1 MMIKKSILKRLH
13 YRLTRRESVDNE
25 NKPILDNIFGKN
37 RDQKKEYI
45 IVTFITI
52 YIAIRTFINQ
62 EFIYLLT
69 FFDLKQTIATLGNIF
84 NDLIMAYIPI
94 GVLILTT
101 QGAQFRGSKV
111 GERIRLSLLS
121 FVAPVIFLSIFYA
134 SMIIDNLI
142 NKPTNPL
149 TLFFSQLIDIL
160 FIPIKMFVLIM
171 IVFSIIFF
179 LSLLVNNIIMII
191 FLLLENHKKELK
203 TLDISEDVFF
213 ENKYIN
219 IYNYWYYHEY
229 KPSLRLK
236 NNKRDIYFVKVFI
249 KNKKENEA
257 ILNIYL
263 EDDTLIV
270 LNKSTNIKVSDSMKI
285 VDLEEKSNLIVKN
298 EVEILKKKI
307 NEFKKQSY

>member
-1 MMIKKSILKRLH
+1 M
-13 YRLTRRESVDNE
+13 DNE

-45 IVTFITI
+45 IVAFITL

-69 FFDLKQTIATLGNIF
+69 FYDLKQTIITLGNIF

-101 QGAQFRGSKV
+101 QGAKFRASKV
-111 GERIRLSLLS
+111 GERVILSLLS
-121 FVAPVIFLSIFYA
+121 FAAPIIFLLIFYT
-134 SMIIDNLI
+134 SIIIENLI
-142 NKPTNPL
+142 GQPTDPL
-149 TLFFSQLIDIL
+149 TLVIMKVFAIL
-160 FIPIKMFVLIM
+160 FIPIKVFILVM

-203 TLDISEDVFF
+203 TLDIGEDVFF
-213 ENKYIN
+213 ENKHIN
-219 IYNYWYYHEY
+219 IYNYWYYNEY
-229 KPSLRLK
+229 KPTLRLK
-236 NNKRDIYFVKVFI
+236 NYKREIYFVKVFI

-263 EDDTLIV
+263 EDDTLIA
-270 LNKSTNIKVSDSMKI
+270 LNKSTKVNVIDGMKI
-285 VDLEEKSNLIVKN
+285 IDLEKELNLTVKSEI
-298 EVEILKKKI
+298 EILKKKI
-307 NEFKKQSY
+307 NEFKKQS